1 MKALGRS
8 LLLVLVLIP
17 VTWGIHQSEAATYP
31 ATIKHYQTMTKLLDE
46 TQLRGWPSG
55 LETAG
60 RHIEEMVAHRDGADL
75 AFTVTLDA
83 YSDKHLYVLTNG
95 LAELVDCTSAL
106 NAAGINPNNVY
117 GLHWSHE
124 KRLFFLVANTYDM
137 YYYLLSDKVYPAFK
151 GVPDQGWV
159 PWPYSVNYEGTR
171 LFFKGA
177 LNGAGG
183 LYYSDVPGPSDPNPT
198 YTLHPMMLMSQ
209 LPGPQ
214 NWNVLRFL
222 GASWE
227 GGSLLCTYFGSA
239 AGNSIAMW
247 RVPTPL
253 LPPNPSQAPVKV
265 LDEEHTSVWGSES
278 NIPDKI
284 IDSGIGSADGGPASV
299 LYACQDSGQNEK
311 LYYYSRGTDSK
322 QLLSAD
328 GGSFLFPTLYDDGYF
343 ARFARFTS
351 PGHKATVVNLLT
363 GEQRDT
369 HSSLFAES
377 SLLYGSYYLTDLT
390 DDSSGHLANHYFM
403 ASKIG
408 SPALAR
414 LDLIDM
420 APFYRWAPIIDII
433 SFSKPLWL
441 FDGTMPLTITVHVTD
456 PTGLNIL
463 WVNVLALVDGLEQ
476 PVWLSG
482 KPFVEGQLTDQGGG
496 VYTFTTTLNKS
507 SNFFTNFK
515 LPKDVGIRIIAKNAG
530 EHYGI
535 ADTTIRITTRAA
547 LSSAATIMLLED

>member
-1 MKALGRS
+1 MSARKIFGG
-8 LLLVLVLIP
+8 LVLVLLLVCLGMSP
-17 VTWGIHQSEAATYP
+17 AQANTYP

-60 RHIEEMVAHRDGADL
+60 RHIEEVVAHRDGPV

-83 YSDKHLYVLTNG
+83 TSDKRLYMYGNG
-95 LAELVDCTSAL
+95 TELVDCTPYL
-106 NAAGINPNNVY
+106 TAAGINPSNVY
-117 GLHWSHE
+117 GLRFSYE
-124 KRLFFLVANTYDM
+124 QNRLFFLVANTYDM
-137 YYYLLSDKVYPAFK
+137 YYLIPWFIWKVYPAYK
-151 GVPDQGWV
+151 GIPDQGWV
-159 PWPYSVNYEGTR
+159 PWPYSVSYEGSR
-171 LFFKGA
+171 LFFKGTVNNA
-177 LNGAGG
+177 TG
-183 LYYSDVPGPSDPNPT
+183 LYYTDVPEPDAVNPT
-198 YTLHPMMLMSQ
+198 YTPHPMVLMSQ

-214 NWNVLRFL
+214 NGNVLRFL
-222 GASWE
+222 GSSWY
-227 GGSLLCTYFGSA
+227 GGSLICTYFGSA
-239 AGNSIAMW
+239 AGNSRAMW
-247 RVPTPL
+247 LVPTPL

-265 LDEEHTSVWGSES
+265 LDEEHTSVWMES

-284 IDSGIGSADGGPASV
+284 IDNKLGYDGSATA
-299 LYACQDSGQNEK
+299 LYACQDSGNEM
-311 LYYYSRGTDSK
+311 LYYLNGLGASGTK

-328 GGSFLFPTLYDDGYF
+328 GGTFLFPTLYDDGYF

-369 HSSLFAES
+369 HSWWFAES
-377 SLLYGSYYLTDLT
+377 SLLYGSYYLTDLV
-390 DDSSGHLANHYFM
+390 DDLSGHFANLYYM
-403 ASKIG
+403 ASKTG
-408 SPALAR
+408 SPSLAR
-414 LDLIDM
+414 LDVIDM
-420 APFYRWAPIIDII
+420 APFYRWAPIIDIVN
-433 SFSKPLWL
+433 FSKTMWL

-463 WVNVLALVDGLEQ
+463 WVKLLALVDGLEQ

-482 KPFVEGQLTDQGGG
+482 KPFSEGQLSDQGGG

-507 SNFFTNFK
+507 SNFFTQYK

-535 ADTTIRITTRAA
+535 TDTTIRITTGAA
-547 LSSAATIMLLED
+547 LTDAVRIMLLLE